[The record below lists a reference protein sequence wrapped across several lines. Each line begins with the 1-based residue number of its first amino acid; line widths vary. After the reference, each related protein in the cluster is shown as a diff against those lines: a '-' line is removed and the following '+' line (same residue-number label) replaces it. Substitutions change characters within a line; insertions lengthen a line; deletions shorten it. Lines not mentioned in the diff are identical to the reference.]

1 MKIKT
6 HLLVGTA
13 MLVATSLLA
22 AEAKDEVT
30 SAAKKLASSDGYSWK
45 STTENAGGGGG
56 GGGGGGARGR
66 VGPTE
71 GKAAKDG
78 TIMLSMTRGENTT
91 EAVIKG
97 EKGAIKTQDGW
108 KSLSDASEGDGQNP
122 ARFAAM
128 MLRNYKAPAE
138 EAQDLASKATG
149 LKKDGDAI
157 LGELSADA
165 VKALLSRG
173 RRPGGNAPEA
183 TGSKVSV
190 KFWVKDGTL
199 SKYEY
204 NVKGTVS
211 FNNNDREVNR
221 TTVVEIKD
229 VGKTKVDVPEATP
242 GDLPN
247 SPAPMPDSGSCVR
260 SRCTSAWGRP
270 IARDR

>member
-22 AEAKDEVT
+22 ADAKDEVT
-30 SAAKKLASSDGYSWK
+30 SAAKKLAGSDGYSWK

-56 GGGGGGARGR
+56 GGGGGGRGR
-66 VGPTE
+66 MGPTE

-78 TIMLSMTRGENTT
+78 TIMLSMSRGDNTT

-108 KSLSDASEGDGQNP
+108 KSLSEASEGDAQNNP

-128 MLRNYKAPAE
+128 ILRNYKAPAE

-157 LGELSADA
+157 SGELSADA

-183 TGSKVSV
+183 TGSKGSV
-190 KFWVKDGTL
+190 KFWVKDGML

-204 NVKGTVS
+204 NLKGTMTR
-211 FNNNDREVNR
+211 NNNDREVNR
-221 TTVVEIKD
+221 TTVV
-229 VGKTKVDVPEATP
+229 
-242 GDLPN
+242 
-247 SPAPMPDSGSCVR
+247 
-260 SRCTSAWGRP
+260 
-270 IARDR
+270 